1 MTPNPTSD
9 NLKKILIVEDD
20 TSLLM
25 TLTTK
30 LTLEGFA
37 VLQAHNGQEGLDIA
51 IKEHPD
57 LILLDIIMPVMDGM
71 TMFNKLQEDTWG
83 RTAKIIFLTN
93 VADNQKWSN
102 VLGGQDYM
110 VKSSWRLDDVVG
122 VIKKKLGVQ
131 SPPISP
137 PK

>member
-1 MTPNPTSD
+1 
-9 NLKKILIVEDD
+9 
-20 TSLLM
+20 
-25 TLTTK
+25 LTTR
-30 LTLEGFA
+30 LSLEGFA
-37 VLQAHNGQEGLDIA
+37 ILQARNGQEGFDIA

-71 TMFNKLQEDTWG
+71 TMFNKLQEDSWG

-110 VKSSWRLDDVVG
+110 VKSSWRLDDVVR
-122 VIKKKLGVQ
+122 VVKKKLGVE
-131 SPPISP
+131 SPPISAP
-137 PK
+137 S